1 MDKKLKQQKTAII
14 ATTMIMTAMLMLM
27 MKTEMHD
34 LSENKA
40 VKVSLRTQ
48 EEEGIKQNK
57 TKYE

>member
-34 LSENKA
+34 LSKNKA
-40 VKVSLRTQ
+40 AKVSLRT
-48 EEEGIKQNK
+48 
-57 TKYE
+57 